1 MSRTEKEIHRIEEI
15 YEDIFENQLNQYMDQ
30 ISKSQIDT
38 FNAFEMAKII
48 EDRFDYIITKA
59 KEKADNEI
67 SLVKDYNKSFA
78 EKLISQRKSLI
89 DNYMFNFQNDINK
102 SIEEHNQICD
112 KQIEKIRNKYKSN
125 KDKLLKKFIECL
137 GLEFL

>member
-1 MSRTEKEIHRIEEI
+1 MSRTEKEVHRIEEI

-30 ISKSQIDT
+30 ISKSQIET

-67 SLVKDYNKSFA
+67 SSVKDYNKSFA

-89 DNYMFNFQNDINK
+89 DSYMFNLQNDINK